1 MAQTVTQVPLTER
14 SATELAAA
22 IRAGEVSSH
31 DVVEAHIEVLQRSQL
46 NALIA
51 DRFDEARADA
61 DAADA
66 RVTEAREANA
76 LDDLPLLHGVPITV
90 KESISLQGMPNSA
103 GLVAR
108 SEHRAERT
116 APSAQRLLDAGA
128 IPLGVTNV
136 SELTMWIESDNRVY
150 GRTHNAYDRK
160 RIAGGSS
167 GGEGAAV
174 GSGGSP
180 IGLGSDIA
188 GSIRIPAFFN
198 GVFGHKSSSNLVPN
212 TDMFPSAD
220 GEAGK
225 MLAVGPLCR
234 RAEDLMPALRI
245 VSGPD
250 GHDEQVR
257 EIELGDPG
265 EVEFAGLDVVISD
278 HASLLPVR
286 RELRETREQAAGAL
300 AAAGANVR
308 RESMKSLRR
317 ALELFLMSLQDGAGT
332 TTREILEAEG
342 ADPVGWRSALKRGGP
357 HTPAT
362 LLLLFAES
370 VAGRMPDGRMKK
382 LRAGAKSL
390 REEVEGVIGDGIL
403 LHPPH
408 PRIAPRHRTT
418 IGQSWLITPT
428 AIFNLVGLR
437 ATAVPR
443 GLNAKGLPLGV
454 QVVAG
459 YDRDHMSIA
468 AALELERVFGGWV
481 PPGRA

>member
-1 MAQTVTQVPLTER
+1 MTTVATASLTER
-14 SATELAAA
+14 SASALAAA
-22 IRAGEVSSH
+22 IRAGEASSRN
-31 DVVEAHIEVLQRSQL
+31 VVEAHIEVFERAQL
-46 NALIA
+46 NALVA

-66 RVTEAREANA
+66 RVAEAREAGS
-76 LDDLPLLHGVPITV
+76 LDDLPPLHGVPCTV
-90 KESISLQGMPNSA
+90 KESISLKGMPNSA
-103 GLVAR
+103 GLVVR
-108 SEHRAERT
+108 SEHLAETT
-116 APSAQRLLDAGA
+116 APAAQRLLDAGV

-212 TDMFPSAD
+212 TDMFPRTH
-220 GEAGK
+220 GEAGR
-225 MLAVGPLCR
+225 MLAVGPLSR
-234 RAEDLMPALRI
+234 RAEDLMPVLRAI
-245 VSGPD
+245 SGPD
-250 GHDEQVR
+250 GRDEQVR
-257 EIELGDPG
+257 EVDLGDPA
-265 EVEFAGLDVVISD
+265 EVEFAGLDVVISE

-286 RELRETREQAAGAL
+286 RELREARERAAGAL
-300 AAAGANVR
+300 AGAGANVR

-317 ALELFLMSLQDGAGT
+317 ALELFLMSLQDGAGI

-342 ADPVGWRSALKRGGP
+342 ADPVGWRTAFKRGGP

-362 LLLLFAES
+362 LLLLFSES
-370 VAGRMPDGRMKK
+370 VASRMPDGRMQR
-382 LRAGAKSL
+382 LRAAAKSL
-390 REEVEGVIGDGIL
+390 REEVEGVVGGGIL

-408 PRIAPRHRTT
+408 PRVAPRHRTT
-418 IGQSWLITPT
+418 IGQSWLLTPT
-428 AIFNLVGLR
+428 AVFNLVGLP
-437 ATAVPR
+437 ATAVPM
-443 GLNAKGLPLGV
+443 GLNARGLPLGV

-468 AALELERVFGGWV
+468 AAIELERVFGGWV
-481 PPGRA
+481 PPHRA